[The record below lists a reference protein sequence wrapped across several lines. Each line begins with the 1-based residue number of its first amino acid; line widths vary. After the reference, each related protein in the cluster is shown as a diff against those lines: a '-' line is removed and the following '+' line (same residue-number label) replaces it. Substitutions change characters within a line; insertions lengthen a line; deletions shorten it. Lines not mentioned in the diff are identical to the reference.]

1 MLTQVNCPDCSA
13 PVSFLDNSEI
23 GDVVVCDNCEVE
35 LEITNLNPAQV
46 DYLLA
51 QK

>member
-1 MLTQVNCPDCSA
+1 MSSTIKCPDCSSTI
-13 PVSFLDNSEI
+13 SFLDNSEI
-23 GDVVVCDNCEVE
+23 GDVIVCDNCEVE
-35 LEITNLNPAQV
+35 LEIVNLDPAQV

>member
-1 MLTQVNCPDCSA
+1 MQVNCPDCSS
-13 PVSFLDNSEI
+13 PVSLPNNSEI
-23 GDVVVCDNCEVE
+23 GDILVCSNCEVE
-35 LEITNLNPAQV
+35 LEITNLDPIQV